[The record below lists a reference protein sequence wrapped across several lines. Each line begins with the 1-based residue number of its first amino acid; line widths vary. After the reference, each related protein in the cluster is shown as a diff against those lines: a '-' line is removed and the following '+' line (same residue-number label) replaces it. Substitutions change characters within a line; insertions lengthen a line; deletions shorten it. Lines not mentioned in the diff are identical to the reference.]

1 MFTVYDF
8 LSFLNFGNFVI
19 IEDSTD
25 NELMVGI
32 VNLRQFDNTAIPE
45 DIANRIVRSWEV
57 GMRRTDNTDD
67 PINAVFEPFAHIYVE

>member
-1 MFTVYDF
+1 MFTVYDL

-25 NELMVGI
+25 TELMTGI
-32 VNLRQFDNTAIPE
+32 VNLRQFDNTAIPD

-57 GMRRTDNTDD
+57 GMRRTDDSDD
-67 PINAVFEPFAHIYVE
+67 PIHSVFEPFVHIYVE

>member
-1 MFTVYDF
+1 MFTVYNL

-25 NELMVGI
+25 TELMVGT
-32 VNLRQFDNTAIPE
+32 VNLRKFDNTAIPE

-57 GMRRTDNTDD
+57 GMRRTDDADD
-67 PINAVFEPFAHIYVE
+67 PIHAVFEPFVHIYVE